1 MQTPKE
7 NMPVNI
13 VIKFQVK
20 SFPVANTFYYVTV
33 VNIEWTIKL
42 DIKYQIC
49 LPLSFS

>member
-20 SFPVANTFYYVTV
+20 SLPVANTFYYVTV
-33 VNIEWTIKL
+33 VNIE
-42 DIKYQIC
+42 
-49 LPLSFS
+49 